1 MGNCLGGGD
10 AGAASTTTTTT
21 TTTRPNKSNKAFQG
35 TGHRLGAAHEEEERA
50 KAEAEARMVNKNQP
64 DVPEPRVDPSLSD
77 SARDRQR
84 EERLKAAEERQ
95 NKLGGG
101 TQTKKK
107 KKDTTDEP
115 LRGPNSQ
122 PTMRWTA

>member
-1 MGNCLGGGD
+1 MGNCLGAGGGGD
-10 AGAASTTTTTT
+10 AGAVSTTTTI
-21 TTTRPNKSNKAFQG
+21 RPNKSNKAFQG
-35 TGHRLGAAHEEEERA
+35 TGHRLGATHEEEERV
-50 KAEAEARMVNKNQP
+50 KAEAADRMANNNPQ
-64 DVPEPRVDPSLSD
+64 DVPKSRVDPSLSD